1 MSLAVFDFRFTGIH
15 GPLVISPCGDNFQI
29 RSKGFDSQLKTDLII
44 SLTGSAVADGG
55 SAFFAGNFNQLLG
68 DEGPCHGGSQQILVL
83 IYGMCFYTGHYI
95 FVTEFIDNV
104 QDIKLGS
111 AAEFSS
117 LFQAVQFFRLP
128 AVDADT
134 NDLIIKVFFQP
145 GMIAVVSSPPE

>member
-1 MSLAVFDFRFTGIH
+1 M
-15 GPLVISPCGDNFQI
+15 
-29 RSKGFDSQLKTDLII
+29 
-44 SLTGSAVADGG
+44 ADGG
-55 SAFFAGNFNQLLG
+55 SAFFAGNFNQLLAMRG
-68 DEGPCHGGSQQILVL
+68 LAMEVPSRYL
-83 IYGMCFYTGHYI
+83 FSYTACAFTQGITY

-117 LFQAVQFFRLP
+117 LFQAVQFFRLS

-145 GMIAVVSSPPE
+145 GDDSCGVKSA